1 MKHTRQNLYTASA
14 IALSAAM
21 LLSAC
26 GGNTSNADSAEKE
39 EQTVVSEVTETPAQD
54 AFEEAPNEEMEQPP
68 EMPDGE
74 TPPDGRP
81 GNPPDGQ
88 GGPSS
93 APPDGGPGGPGGGM
107 PGGGSSSKPES
118 YDAVLSYTSDDTL
131 TNENIVSGG
140 TDENAVLVDGGASVA
155 LKNVAISRESEDSTG
170 GDSSSF
176 YGVGAAVLVTDGTA
190 YVSDSDISTD
200 SKGGAGVFAYGDGT
214 AYVADTTIETAEST
228 SGGIHAAGGG
238 TLYAWDVTA
247 TTQGESSA
255 AIRSDRG
262 GGTMVVDGGTYTSNG
277 SGSPAIYSTADITVN
292 NATLTAT
299 GSEAICI
306 EGQNTIRLY
315 DCDLTGNM
323 ADLEQNGLTW
333 NVILYQSMS
342 GDSEVGNSTFSMSGG
357 SLTANNGGMFY
368 TTNTQ
373 STFILEDVDITYAPD
388 SEFFLQVT
396 GNSNQR
402 GWGSAG
408 SNGANCT
415 FTAIDQDME
424 GNIIWDSISTL
435 DFYMTD
441 GSTLKGAVINDE
453 SNAGNGGDGY
463 AALYIDSS
471 SKWIVTGNSYVNK
484 LYNEGTIVDE
494 NGKTV
499 SVVGSDGTVYINGDS
514 EYTITVELY
523 ETTADFSGAGTIDN
537 WSSYQ
542 VTKPSAL
549 S

>member
-68 EMPDGE
+68 EMPDGD